1 MKKSRKRLIAW
12 MLAAVMALTSGSGAA
27 FADEVQTE
35 GDEAVG
41 ETVNVEAEQPE
52 VNTEDGNTEISPEDE
67 NTGVSPEDGNTVDGE
82 KQTEETDNARLGE
95 ESKES
100 DSAVYVDYV
109 GYAERAP
116 GSYEVFPGETISYT
130 ARVYRFEYNPES
142 EESTSTRIYDYTVEW
157 NVVQIDDESEGENI
171 INEYTILSSKES
183 NRLDIKVN
191 KTSPASHFAIH
202 PTFRRGDEEIEHGW
216 THKSYV
222 KKELL
227 SVKIT
232 NNPGYIEP
240 SLPGDSAD
248 YFAEV
253 SWKKF
258 DAASGKVS
266 DMDTS
271 KVSVTWDV
279 VLHDDQYDKDTINK
293 LSDYVSYEVDADNP
307 NLLHFKINE
316 KWVDE
321 DRNVKITVTASVG
334 DEGLSESDFVWIHL
348 FKEVNKFETDECWA
362 EAGSV
367 IYIDELNPKAKRYNN
382 ENPQGIDD
390 ERYSFKFLDVYE
402 QKITDGSVPLEDVT
416 VSPDG
421 KTLTVPKVKEGRY
434 IVCINA
440 DNGITLPTQFYAPI
454 YVVNKDAAET
464 TDNAAAGR
472 TDGSDNDSKSDK
484 DSAKTG
490 DDTSLAVWLALMLLA
505 GAGTAG
511 TALYTRKKRTTE

>member
-1 MKKSRKRLIAW
+1 MKKSRIRLIAW
-12 MLAAVMALTSGSGAA
+12 MLAAVMALTCGASAA
-27 FADEVQTE
+27 FAGEDVQPVE
-35 GDEAVG
+35 GEAVG
-41 ETVNVEAEQPE
+41 DTVSVEAEQPG
-52 VNTEDGNTEISPEDE
+52 VSQEDE
-67 NTGVSPEDGNTVDGE
+67 NTDAGQEDENFGDGE
-82 KQTEETDNARLGE
+82 PQIEETDNARLGDG
-95 ESKES
+95 SKES
-100 DSAVYVDYV
+100 GSAVYVDYV
-109 GYAERAP
+109 GYVDREP

-130 ARVYRFEYNPES
+130 ARVYRFEYNSES
-142 EESTSTRIYDYTVEW
+142 EERTSTRIHDYTVEW
-157 NVVQIDDESEGENI
+157 NVVQINDESEGENI
-171 INEYTILSSKES
+171 INKYTILSSKES

-191 KTSPASHFAIH
+191 KTSPASHFDIR
-202 PTFRRGDEEIEHGW
+202 PTFSRGDEEIEHGW

-348 FKEVNKFETDECWA
+348 FKEVYKFETDECWA

-367 IYIDELNPKAKRYNN
+367 ISIEELNPKAKRYNN
-382 ENPQGIDD
+382 GNSQGIYD
-390 ERYSFKFLDVYE
+390 EGYSFKFLDMYE
-402 QKITDGSVPLEDVT
+402 QEITDGSVPLKDVT

-440 DNGITLPTQFYAPI
+440 DNGITLGTQFYAPI

-464 TDNAAAGR
+464 TDDAAAGR

-490 DDTSLAVWLALMLLA
+490 DDTSLAVWLALMILA

>member
-12 MLAAVMALTSGSGAA
+12 MLAAVMALTCGSSAA
-27 FADEVQTE
+27 FANEVQAE
-35 GDEAVG
+35 GEGAAGEA
-41 ETVNVEAEQPE
+41 VNVEAEQPE
-52 VNTEDGNTEISPEDE
+52 VNTEDGNTL
-67 NTGVSPEDGNTVDGE
+67 DGE
-82 KQTEETDNARLGE
+82 KQTEGKDTARLGE
-95 ESKES
+95 ESEES
-100 DSAVYVDYV
+100 DSSVYVEYLGYV
-109 GYAERAP
+109 DRAP
-116 GSYEVFPGETISYT
+116 GSFEVFPGETISFT
-130 ARVYRFEYNPES
+130 ARAYRYEYTQGS
-142 EESTSTRIYDYTVEW
+142 EEETTTRIHDFTVEW
-157 NVVQIDDESEGENI
+157 NVIQIDDESEGKNK

-191 KTSPASHFAIH
+191 KTSPASHFDIR
-202 PTFRRGDEEIEHGW
+202 PTFRRGDEEIDYGW

-248 YFAEV
+248 FFAEV

-258 DAASGKVS
+258 DAASGKVI
-266 DMDTS
+266 DMDIS
-271 KVSVTWDV
+271 KVSVAWDV

-321 DRNVKITVTASVG
+321 DRNVMIKVTASVG
-334 DEGLSESDFVWIHL
+334 DEGLSGSDFGWIHL
-348 FKEVNKFETDECWA
+348 FKEVYKFETDECWA

-367 IYIDELNPKAKRYNN
+367 ISIEELNPKTKRYNN

-390 ERYSFKFLDVYE
+390 DGYSFKFLDVYE

-421 KTLTVPKVKEGRY
+421 KTLTIPKVKDGRY

-440 DNGITLPTQFYAPI
+440 DIGTLLGKTFYAPI
-454 YVVNKDAAET
+454 HVVSKDPDKV
-464 TDNAAAGR
+464 TDNAAAGT
-472 TDGSDNDSKSDK
+472 TDGSDNNSKSDK
-484 DSAKTG
+484 DSAQTG
-490 DDTSLAVWLALMLLA
+490 DDNNLALWLALMLLA

-511 TALYTRKKRTTE
+511 TAVYTRKKRTTE